1 MPLGNILLSYTLVG
15 VWAIEIP
22 CAFSGSNKMQIANEM
37 ARVNNTAS
45 GVLAEGDYADYHPV
59 QEKRRH
65 VS

>member
-1 MPLGNILLSYTLVG
+1 
-15 VWAIEIP
+15 
-22 CAFSGSNKMQIANEM
+22 MQIADEM